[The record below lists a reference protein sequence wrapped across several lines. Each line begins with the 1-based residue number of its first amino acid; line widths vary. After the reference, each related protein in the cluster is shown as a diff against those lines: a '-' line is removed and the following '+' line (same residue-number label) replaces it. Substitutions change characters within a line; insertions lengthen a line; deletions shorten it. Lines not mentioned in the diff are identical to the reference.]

1 MNTDCKF
8 SIVVISF
15 NQAQFLEET
24 ILSVI
29 NQNHKNKEI
38 ILIDGGSTDG
48 SLEII
53 KKYSSNF
60 TYWVS
65 EPDDGQSDALI
76 KGFSKCTGDLMGWI
90 NSDDLLVPDALKIIA
105 IKVQKVEN
113 INGVFY
119 GGCYFIDENSKTQ
132 DRFKYEPHI
141 SFITKTIGPAISQP
155 GTFFGRAV
163 YYSVGGIDKNLRY
176 GMDRDLFCNFMF
188 SSTPFYYTGKYLA
201 KFRRYANQKGHSKVY
216 LKLCDSESRFIE
228 EKYGYNKVTRLRKAI
243 ARILLI
249 FLRVFNGYYIHTYSF
264 RLMIRKSF
272 SEYSSEYSD

>member
-1 MNTDCKF
+1 MNKDCKL

-24 ILSVI
+24 ILSAI
-29 NQNHKNKEI
+29 NQNYTNKEI

-53 KKYSSNF
+53 KKHTSNF
-60 TYWVS
+60 TYWIS

-90 NSDDLLVPDALKIIA
+90 NSDDLLVPDALKIVA
-105 IKVQKVEN
+105 EKAQKVKN

-119 GGCYFIDENSKTQ
+119 GGCYFIDENSDIQ

-141 SFITKTIGPAISQP
+141 SLITKTIGPTISQP
-155 GTFFGRAV
+155 GTFFGRDV
-163 YYSVGGIDKNLRY
+163 YYSVSGINKNLKY
-176 GMDRDLFCNFMF
+176 GMDRDLFCKFLF

-201 KFRRYANQKGHSKVY
+201 KFRKYSNQKGHSKTY
-216 LKLCDSESRFIE
+216 LKLCDSESRYID
-228 EKYGYNKVTRLRKAI
+228 EKYGYNKISHLRIVI
-243 ARILLI
+243 ARILQILVRI
-249 FLRVFNGYYIHTYSF
+249 INGYYIHTYSF
-264 RLMIRKSF
+264 RFMIRKSMY
-272 SEYSSEYSD
+272 EYNSEYSD